1 MFIVFRFTDFL
12 SEKNPRLT
20 GAKRPALFCLCFSP
34 SVAISE
40 NGRAGQKG

>member
-20 GAKRPALFCLCFSP
+20 GAKRPALLSRAER
-34 SVAISE
+34 SEARAIE
-40 NGRAGQKG
+40 QGRTGK